1 MNESMNLFDKT
12 GIGYKGKVDGVL
24 LVVSIEIQMKGYSAY
39 LQRWR
44 SSISYLEESF

>member
-1 MNESMNLFDKT
+1 MNLFDKT

-24 LVVSIEIQMKGYSAY
+24 LVMSMSIEIQMKSYSAY

-44 SSISYLEESF
+44 SSISYLEESC